1 MPPRRRYRKKADH
14 PVVAVRLDLD
24 TEGFAYRKWGAVQHC
39 KRGDWIVTNEGETYT
54 VDGEVFARTY
64 RQVGPGLYR
73 KVTPVWAEVAS
84 RDGSIATLEGV
95 SHYRAG
101 DYLVYND
108 ESGQDGWCMDAERF
122 ESLYEPDD
130 AA

>member
-1 MPPRRRYRKKADH
+1 MPIRRRYRKKADH

-24 TEGFAYRKWGAVQHC
+24 TAGFTYRKWGAQQHC
-39 KRGDWIVTNEGETYT
+39 KRGDWLVDNDGETYT

-64 RQVGPGLYR
+64 RQVGPGLYV
-73 KVTPVWAEVAS
+73 KITPVWAEVAS
-84 RDGSIATLEGV
+84 RDGSITTLEGV

-101 DYLVYND
+101 DYLVFND
-108 ESGQDGWCMDAERF
+108 EAGQDGWCLDAARF

-130 AA
+130 AV